1 MLEIWIPITIAAAF
15 FQNLRSA
22 LQKHLRGRL
31 STLAT
36 SYSRFCF
43 AAPFALLYLM
53 GLAHYGD
60 VDVPS
65 ANGRFVFFCLAGASA
80 QIVGAT
86 VLVYLF
92 SLRNFAVG
100 ATYSKTEVIQTALF
114 GIVILGDALPAAA
127 AAAILVSLIGVMT
140 LSIGKGSVS
149 IGSLFFAWTGRSAL
163 LGIAVGT
170 CYAVAA
176 VSFRAA
182 SLSLGGESILAPAA
196 LTLVWAT
203 VFQTLAMGAYLG
215 IKEPGQLTRVIRAWP
230 VAILGGLSGVVSSA
244 CWFTAYT
251 IQTAAYVSA
260 VGQVELVFSFLASVL
275 FFKERSNLVEIL
287 GIVLVVAGL
296 LILVL
301 T

>member
-1 MLEIWIPITIAAAF
+1 MLELWIPITIAAAF
-15 FQNLRSA
+15 LQNLRSA
-22 LQKHLRGRL
+22 VQKHLRGRL

-43 AAPFALLYLM
+43 GLPFASLYLI
-53 GLAHYGD
+53 GLSNFSQF
-60 VDVPS
+60 DVPS
-65 ANGRFVFFCLAGASA
+65 ANTRFVLFCLVGGCA
-80 QIVGAT
+80 QIIGAT
-86 VLVYLF
+86 LLVYLF

-114 GIVILGDALPAAA
+114 GIIILGDSLSASAVM
-127 AAAILVSLIGVMT
+127 AILVSLVGVMT
-140 LSIGKGSVS
+140 LSIGKRRVS
-149 IGSLFFAWTGRSAL
+149 GRSLLFAWTQRTAL
-163 LGIAVGT
+163 LGFAIGT

-182 SLSLGGESILAPAA
+182 SLSLDGDGVLIRAA
-196 LTLVWAT
+196 LTLVWVTA
-203 VFQTLAMGAYLG
+203 FQTIVMGAYLHRR
-215 IKEPGQLTRVIRAWP
+215 EPGQLTCVIRAWP
-230 VAILGGLSGVVSSA
+230 SATLGGLSGVMASA

-260 VGQVELVFSFLASVL
+260 VGQIELVFSFVASVL
-275 FFKERSNLVEIL
+275 FFKERSNVVEVV
-287 GIVLVVAGL
+287 GIVLVIVGL